1 GTMTGPRLRGLLEH
15 WTRRPIER
23 RAHRA
28 MEVARVAN
36 FWTATHPDDPF
47 TPELKARLPRL
58 FRSDTE
64 AALDAGQPGLARL
77 FFRAY
82 RQLRFSPPDPG
93 LAARVRRS
101 AP

>member
-1 GTMTGPRLRGLLEH
+1 MTAPRLRGVLEQ

-28 MEVARVAN
+28 MEIARAAN

-47 TPELKARLPRL
+47 TPELKARLPL
-58 FRSDTE
+58 LLKTDTE
-64 AALDAGQPGLARL
+64 TALAEGQPALARL
-77 FFRAY
+77 FFHAY
-82 RQLRFSPPDPG
+82 RQLRFSPADPVLG
-93 LAARVRRS
+93 SRVRRA